1 MARRVKVD
9 EMDRET
15 YLRTELRA
23 IHARIALCESGELPA
38 HVEAAHR
45 LRAEKTAKLLH
56 ELLEARRA
64 AEAEKQRA
72 WARGIATGAL
82 REAARGAAK
91 FLAPRRAAGRARARP
106 AARTDCILVS
116 GGLGTV

>member
-64 AEAEKQRA
+64 AEGSAGPELSPEELEA
-72 WARGIATGAL
+72 SLVGTLLSLPHDMLARILDQVPRGL
-82 REAARGAAK
+82 RVV
-91 FLAPRRAAGRARARP
+91 GR
-106 AARTDCILVS
+106 
-116 GGLGTV
+116 